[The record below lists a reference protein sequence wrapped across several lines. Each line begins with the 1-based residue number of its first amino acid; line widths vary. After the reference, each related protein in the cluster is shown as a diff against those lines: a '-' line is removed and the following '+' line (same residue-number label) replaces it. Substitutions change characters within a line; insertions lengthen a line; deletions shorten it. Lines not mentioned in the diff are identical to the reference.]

1 MLTQNES
8 LREPLHILSLEASNI
23 KKLTAIHI
31 TPKGNVVT
39 LTGANGA
46 GKSSVLDAIWYA
58 LAGKEAICDQPIRV
72 GAASAKTVLHIGNG
86 SGKVAFVATRK
97 LSATGTSIVLEDAD
111 GRPQTSPQTI
121 LDKLIGNLTFDPI
134 EFVRMNGREQLET
147 LRKLVGLDF
156 TAQDVQRKL
165 LYDDR
170 TQVNRDKDRTA
181 AQLAALPF
189 DPSAP
194 KEKVSV
200 ATLVGLLD
208 GIEATNLSNAQSRAA
223 KARAVASVETTQRT
237 VLAAEQMVAE
247 AQRRLEQATQAE
259 KSALHAADQA
269 GMDCEGRIDS
279 DTTPIKQ
286 QIQQAGAVNEAVERN
301 ARNAALRKEV
311 YYHETASQKLTAK
324 IEAIDK
330 AKADA
335 LAAAKFPLP
344 ELSFNENVV
353 LLNKLPFAQASTA
366 EQLRA
371 SVAVGMALN
380 PTLRVVFIRDG
391 SVIDDAGLA
400 LVAQLADENDYQVW
414 LETVRSNDPTAVV
427 IEDGHVKEAAKA

>member
-1 MLTQNES
+1 MTQHRLGNASDSTAKLLPLNKTMPPQKESES
-8 LREPLHILSLEASNI
+8 LRILSLEASNI
-23 KKLTAIHI
+23 KRLTAIHI

-72 GAASAKTVLHIGNG
+72 GEASAKTVLHIGNG

-134 EFVRMNGREQLET
+134 EFVRMNGKEQLET

-165 LYDDR
+165 LYEDR
-170 TQVNRDKDRTA
+170 TQANRDKERTA

-200 ATLVGLLD
+200 EALVSQLSEQ
-208 GIEATNLSNAQSRAA
+208 EATNRAYEQVMKSIQSADANYQAAIACLERAEQVA
-223 KARAVASVETTQRT
+223 KAAQIELQEQRSRFELMEVFATSVVKE
-237 VLAAEQMVAE
+237 
-247 AQRRLEQATQAE
+247 
-259 KSALHAADQA
+259 
-269 GMDCEGRIDS
+269 
-279 DTTPIKQ
+279 

-301 ARNAALRKEV
+301 ARHAALAKEV
-311 YYHETASQKLTAK
+311 
-324 IEAIDK
+324 D
-330 AKADA
+330 
-335 LAAAKFPLP
+335 
-344 ELSFNENVV
+344 
-353 LLNKLPFAQASTA
+353 
-366 EQLRA
+366 
-371 SVAVGMALN
+371 
-380 PTLRVVFIRDG
+380 
-391 SVIDDAGLA
+391 
-400 LVAQLADENDYQVW
+400 
-414 LETVRSNDPTAVV
+414 
-427 IEDGHVKEAAKA
+427 